1 MEITFSEK
9 SPSLVISSDPILSS
23 EPSLSTDP
31 NPEPILYED
40 INLSSE
46 LKACDF
52 KSGLDDPRSDD
63 DLARKSLSLYD
74 TKAYC
79 RR

>member
-1 MEITFSEK
+1 MEITLSEK
-9 SPSLVISSDPILSS
+9 SPSLVISSDPTLSS

-52 KSGLDDPRSDD
+52 KSGLADPRSDD
-63 DLARKSLSLYD
+63 DLARKFLSLYD